1 MHVDQLTLSFG
12 RRISNG
18 MGIMSEYVKD
28 RIDEINGDNKS
39 LKKERTK
46 LKKELEY
53 TERRLKEVYC

>member
-1 MHVDQLTLSFG
+1 
-12 RRISNG
+12 
-18 MGIMSEYVKD
+18 MSEYVKD